1 MEFCQGSRDNVN
13 VLYFCHTGLTILNR
27 ILGSSAYH
35 ESRTSENSRFAANI
49 CVFYDIRFN
58 VPNVETNVVKY
69 ISSCSRKECSVRKMC
84 SRNNHTN
91 SHGIRC
97 ASVCYASS
105 TCKASSVNEQRNNF
119 KAVYKLI
126 GRDKK
131 IGKPSPRCRPRY
143 NAVHNTNYITILR
156 LVHHTVPLSQVTVT
170 VDGVFVLFRR
180 YVYRLHF
187 VFPLLLRRFGG

>member
-1 MEFCQGSRDNVN
+1 MEFFQGSRDNVN

-105 TCKASSVNEQRNNF
+105 TCKASSVNEQTISKQFINLSD
-119 KAVYKLI
+119 VT
-126 GRDKK
+126 KK
-131 IGKPSPRCRPRY
+131 SENRHHGAAHGITLY
-143 NAVHNTNYITILR
+143 TILII
-156 LVHHTVPLSQVTVT
+156 SQYS
-170 VDGVFVLFRR
+170 D
-180 YVYRLHF
+180 
-187 VFPLLLRRFGG
+187 